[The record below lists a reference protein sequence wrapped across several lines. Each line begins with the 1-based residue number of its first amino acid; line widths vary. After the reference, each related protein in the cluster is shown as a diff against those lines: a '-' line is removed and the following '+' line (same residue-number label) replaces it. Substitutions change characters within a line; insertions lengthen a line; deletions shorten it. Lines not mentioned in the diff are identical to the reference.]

1 MEAGVPSRIAGERPG
16 WLFGG
21 AKKCATMPPT
31 MVNVA
36 DNEVKDRLDELLTA
50 AEGGQ
55 TVAITRNGKTVAQMA
70 PAPAVANGEYDGDER
85 ARRLNAMLDSIDGES
100 YQRNMENW
108 LRRVEEFRK
117 KWHNQGGSV
126 SEETID
132 AIFREMRGR

>member
-1 MEAGVPSRIAGERPG
+1 MCYNAA
-16 WLFGG
+16 F
-21 AKKCATMPPT
+21 T
-31 MVNVA
+31 MVTVA

-55 TVAITRNGKTVAQMA
+55 TVAITRNGKTVAQMT
-70 PAPAVANGEYDGDER
+70 PAPAVSNGEYDGDER

-117 KWHNQGGSV
+117 KWHKQGGSV